1 MKKPTMMG
9 FFRWLNESETS
20 TKVISSVVAILGG
33 LVIGFLVMLAIDPA
47 RAAIGLW
54 TILTGLF
61 RDGTRSFGQT
71 LHYSVPII
79 LTGLSV
85 AFAFRTGLFNIGAT
99 GQLTIGAFAAVYTG
113 IHWTFLGPFHWGV
126 AVLMG
131 ALAGAFWGAIPGLL
145 KAYRNVNEVVASI
158 MLNYIGTFLT
168 ILMIKTFI
176 YNQELARALPPAA
189 SAHLPRLSQLITSH
203 RSSLNF
209 GFIIAIIIVIITHII
224 LNKTTFGYQL
234 KSVGFNR
241 DASRYAGIN
250 EKRNIILAMTIS
262 GAIAGI
268 AGAVM
273 YLVPGRLMTIES
285 SLLQEGFTGIAISL
299 LGLSAPIGV
308 FFAGLFYGALE
319 MGGFYLQ
326 VTTRFVPQIIEII
339 IAVIIYFSALALFFQ
354 KYVKYFAAKKA
365 KIEAVEVDHD

>member
-1 MKKPTMMG
+1 MKKVSLTG
-9 FFRWLNESETS
+9 FFSWLNNSEKSIKTTS
-20 TKVISSVVAILGG
+20 SIIAIIGG
-33 LVIGFLVMLAIDPA
+33 LLVGFIVMLAIDPP
-47 RAAIGLW
+47 RAGIGLW
-54 TILTGLF
+54 TILTGTF
-61 RDGTRSFGQT
+61 RDGSRSLGQT
-71 LHYSVPII
+71 IHYSVPII
-79 LTGLSV
+79 LTGISV

-99 GQLTIGAFAAVYTG
+99 GQLTIGAFAAVYVG
-113 IHWTFLGPFHWGV
+113 IHWTFLGPFHWFV
-126 AVLMG
+126 AVIV
-131 ALAGAFWGAIPGLL
+131 AAIAGGFWGSIPGIL
-145 KAYRNVNEVVASI
+145 KATRNVNEVVASI
-158 MLNYIGTFLT
+158 MLNYIGSFLT

-176 YNQELARALPPAA
+176 YDQELARALPPST
-189 SAHLPRLSQLITSH
+189 SAHLPRLSQLITTH

-209 GFIIAIIIVIITHII
+209 GFIIALIVVAITHII

-241 DASRYAGIN
+241 DASKYAGIN

-268 AGAVM
+268 AGATM

-299 LGLSAPIGV
+299 LGLSSPIGV
-308 FFAGLFYGALE
+308 LFAGLFYGALE

-354 KYVKYFAAKKA
+354 TYVQYIFKKGA
-365 KIEAVEVDHD
+365 LRGGAIDE

>member
-1 MKKPTMMG
+1 MKKWSMQG
-9 FFRWLNESETS
+9 FFKWLNNSESS
-20 TKVISSVVAILGG
+20 TKVISSIIAILGG
-33 LVIGFLVMLAIDPA
+33 LLVGFLVMLAIDPSKA
-47 RAAIGLW
+47 GIGLW
-54 TILTGLF
+54 TILTGTF

-71 LHYSVPII
+71 IHYSVPII
-79 LTGLSV
+79 LTGISV

-99 GQLTIGAFAAVYTG
+99 GQLTMGAFAAVYVG
-113 IHWTFLGPFHWGV
+113 IKWTFLGPLHWIV
-126 AVLMG
+126 AVFAG
-131 ALAGAFWGAIPGLL
+131 ALVGALWGSIPGLL

-158 MLNYIGTFLT
+158 MLNYIGSFLS
-168 ILMIKTFI
+168 ILLIKTYI
-176 YNQELARALPPAA
+176 YNQELARALSPAA
-189 SAHLPRLSQLITSH
+189 SAYLPRLSELITTH

-209 GFIIAIIIVIITHII
+209 GFIIALIVVAVTHII

-241 DASRYAGIN
+241 DASRYVGIN

-268 AGAVM
+268 AGATM

-299 LGLSAPIGV
+299 LGLSSPIGV
-308 FFAGLFYGALE
+308 LFAGLFYGALE
-319 MGGFYLQ
+319 MGGFFLQ

-354 KYVKYFAAKKA
+354 KYVQFVIDKVVP
-365 KIEAVEVDHD
+365 EAEVGHE